1 MARWRRGLALAAL
14 ATAACSLFLPL
25 AACMNP
31 QAPSRDG
38 RGPQSESMSADQFG
52 QTDFNRTV
60 TLEMRDNLNSL
71 YALADKLYRRNPREW
86 RKAGMT
92 DQAAAMTHLRQLI
105 DTRRPPGGL
114 SGLRDIQV
122 LAVSLD
128 PNYQGDRVGAFIFGL
143 ADTIIAAHNGKTRF
157 YVSDILDG
165 QRVYNAARNVEAAAW
180 LLASRRDSA
189 GNPLLLANEISVTAV
204 NLSFE
209 REFGAIIGRLDLIA
223 NLLGENS
230 RRIGINYAQG
240 LMFFNFLPVR

>member
-1 MARWRRGLALAAL
+1 MKRRGRMALAIIGAGM
-14 ATAACSLFLPL
+14 TL
-25 AACMNP
+25 AACVSP

-38 RGPQSESMSADQFG
+38 RTPDAESMSADQLM

-86 RKAGMT
+86 RKAGMA
-92 DQAAAMTHLRQLI
+92 DQAAAVARLRGAI
-105 DTRRPPGGL
+105 DNHTPPASL
-114 SGLRDIQV
+114 SGLRDIQI

-128 PNYQGDRVGAFIFGL
+128 PRFQGDRVSAFVYGL

-157 YVSDILDG
+157 YVSDMLDG

-180 LLASRRDSA
+180 LLGSRRDSA
-189 GNPLLLANEISVTAV
+189 GQPLLLANEISASAT

-223 NLLGENS
+223 NLLGENG
-230 RRIGINYAQG
+230 RRVGINYAQG
-240 LMFFNFLPVR
+240 LLFFNFLPVR